1 MFSGLRRFLRRSI
14 EGVRVESER
23 LREVEPDQIHFQHV
37 IGLFVRIWQY
47 FRPVL
52 GHAVTYVVL
61 AVVAYGIAVFSASS
75 TSG

>member
-1 MFSGLRRFLRRSI
+1 M
-14 EGVRVESER
+14 
-23 LREVEPDQIHFQHV
+23 
-37 IGLFVRIWQY
+37 RIWPY

-61 AVVAYGIAVFSASS
+61 AVVAYGIAAFSASS